1 MTLEIAQSTPTAR
14 AIGALVEARYALG
27 PVVDA
32 EFLRRSFNQV
42 YRLTFASGQRVVAR
56 LSAERPRGPSNA
68 AFEAAVLAHWH
79 AHGCSVSRCLPTAAG
94 DVAVAVALPEG
105 ERPLMLF
112 EFLDGEFT
120 GEALP
125 DVAAFGRGLAVLHQA
140 GQSYSG
146 VPSLYALDLA
156 HLLVRPLQRL
166 LQAPTMTAEL
176 RPQFEVLAQ
185 RLHSR
190 ILALGPLTQVLGH
203 GDAHGQNNFVV
214 NGPHGERQA
223 AFFDFDDAG
232 PGYLAYELAVY
243 AWSMHPHSVDG
254 VMSDKAQARWRHFL
268 SAYREMGAVSQTDLA
283 AMPLFMAV
291 RHIWLLGEY
300 AGRVPVWGTQ
310 AMPTDYLRRQ
320 AATLTQ
326 WENLTLPA

>member
-56 LSAERPRGPSNA
+56 LSAERPRGPSNG

-79 AHGCSVSRCLPTAAG
+79 AHGCPVSRCLPTAAG
-94 DVAVAVALPEG
+94 DVALAVALPEG

-176 RPQFEVLAQ
+176 RPQFEALAQ

-214 NGPHGERQA
+214 NGSHGERQA
-223 AFFDFDDAG
+223 VFFDFDDAG

-268 SAYREMGAVSQTDLA
+268 AAYREVGAVSQADLA